1 MILINKTFKGRGKL
15 KFIKR
20 LLCKHTDTYTIT
32 NFYGD
37 AINQFGCRS
46 WKICKECGK
55 IIKDGLDK
63 ECKRVNELYYNIT
76 APKK

>member
-1 MILINKTFKGRGKL
+1 M

-32 NFYGD
+32 NFGGD

-46 WKICKECGK
+46 WKMCRECGK
-55 IIKDGLDK
+55 IIKAGLDK
-63 ECKRVNELYYNIT
+63 NCKRVNEPYYRE
-76 APKK
+76 KSLK